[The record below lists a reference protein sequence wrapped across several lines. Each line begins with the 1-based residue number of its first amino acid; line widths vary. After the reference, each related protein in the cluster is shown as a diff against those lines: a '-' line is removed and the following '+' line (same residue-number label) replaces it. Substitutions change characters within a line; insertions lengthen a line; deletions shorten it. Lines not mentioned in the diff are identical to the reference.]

1 MVVRNNVSRYDKRFV
16 GFGWNK
22 VSHIL
27 ELQAQGLVEYFRFL
41 LKITLYSCTK
51 YRVTITLNKWN
62 FCFK

>member
-41 LKITLYSCTK
+41 LKITMYT
-51 YRVTITLNKWN
+51 VLNTE
-62 FCFK
+62 